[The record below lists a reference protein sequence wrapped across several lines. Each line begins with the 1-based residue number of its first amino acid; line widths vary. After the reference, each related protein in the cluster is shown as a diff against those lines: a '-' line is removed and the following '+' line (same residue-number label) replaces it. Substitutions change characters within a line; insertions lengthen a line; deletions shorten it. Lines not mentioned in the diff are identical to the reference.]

1 MHLLLKIINN
11 NGEKRRKFMVCSA
24 CTVLSGFVLSRL
36 LVTSRS
42 LSLLCMCSQGQL
54 FTPFHR
60 IPKCTKAFKR
70 QLAYA
75 APARPRPFQVR
86 HISPSRA
93 SQKRWADKRN
103 GLRIC
108 FLPLKT
114 AHASALYNLTSL
126 ISSNLVSRFQK
137 LFILCY
143 FNWRQSC
150 RFSKLV
156 NGWNKT
162 KDQDIELL
170 SILIS
175 YN

>member
-1 MHLLLKIINN
+1 
-11 NGEKRRKFMVCSA
+11 MVCSA

-54 FTPFHR
+54 FIPFHR

-75 APARPRPFQVR
+75 APARPPPFQAR

-93 SQKRWADKRN
+93 SQKQWADNRN

-114 AHASALYNLTSL
+114 AHAFGTLQPHKSNQQQPAYLVFRNSL
-126 ISSNLVSRFQK
+126 FYAFL
-137 LFILCY
+137 
-143 FNWRQSC
+143 NWRQSC

-162 KDQDIELL
+162 EDQDIELL

>member
-1 MHLLLKIINN
+1 MDLLLKIINN

-24 CTVLSGFVLSRL
+24 CTVLPGFVLSRL

-54 FTPFHR
+54 FIPFHR

-75 APARPRPFQVR
+75 APARPPPFQAR

-93 SQKRWADKRN
+93 SQKRWADNRN

-126 ISSNLVSRFQK
+126 ISSNLRISFSETLYSMLFFK
-137 LFILCY
+137 L
-143 FNWRQSC
+143 
-150 RFSKLV
+150 
-156 NGWNKT
+156 T
-162 KDQDIELL
+162 
-170 SILIS
+170 SIMPFL
-175 YN
+175 